1 MIGTGTFGDVY
12 KGTYKVQGELKEV
25 AIKIYKRKDSNEKDF
40 KRETS
45 ALIFTNHDNII
56 RFYGIWEIDA
66 ETSEWSIVMEY
77 ANLGNLDEHIKNLTF
92 SQASKVCLDM
102 YHGLQFMH
110 RMGYIH
116 RDLKPANILLF
127 GDLKILN
134 SVRAKLADFGLS
146 RKLTPRTKMTAG
158 CGTYYYMAP
167 EVAKNGG
174 DYDYKVDVYSSTI
187 ITFEVFTNLP
197 IPFPDRDSSLK
208 LEAVTMS
215 NKPQIPSYIPKK
227 LKTLIEKG
235 WSKKPQARLAKVDD
249 FIKVIENL
257 TMEDFQIAMQNQA
270 ERIGEDILSESMAN
284 QWNQDLEEGN
294 SRELRTKMVDDI
306 KKNYGPVAKFLP
318 RVLTAIQNVPKHP
331 FMDVDKTPGSIR
343 SQKIERIYTWNNFM
357 KVVGNTYVEESGF
370 LGLQLSML
378 EIDVGMD
385 VLVVGASGYI
395 ESLVSQLVGPQGKVT
410 VVDTS
415 ESRIDTFST
424 MLIQIAPQQ
433 QQNITYRHVDNYETY
448 AMQDLAVYFVFFP
461 PLFKLELKLLGTSTA
476 LHICSCSFNKLGKNC
491 ISSIR

>member
-45 ALIFTNHDNII
+45 ALSFINHENII
-56 RFYGIWEIDA
+56 RFYGIWEIRN
-66 ETSEWSIVMEY
+66 SEWSIVMEY
-77 ANLGNLDEHIKNLTF
+77 ANLGNLDEHLKKLAF

-343 SQKIERIYTWNNFM
+343 SQKIERIYTWNKSMNI
-357 KVVGNTYVEESGF
+357 VENSSVGPSWY
-370 LGLQLSML
+370 LGLKLSMMK
-378 EIDVGMD
+378 IDIGMD
-385 VLVVGASGYI
+385 VLVIGAFGYI

-410 VVDTS
+410 VVDDS
-415 ESRIDTFST
+415 KPRIATFRNL
-424 MLIQIAPQQ
+424 MRKIGPERNIEYHHVNNCKVKGIQ
-433 QQNITYRHVDNYETY
+433 
-448 AMQDLAVYFVFFP
+448 
-461 PLFKLELKLLGTSTA
+461 
-476 LHICSCSFNKLGKNC
+476 NKV
-491 ISSIR
+491 